1 MSVGV
6 GSPNSGGNRSDRVRG
21 TSLSATKPAPHDR
34 GLHRYL
40 RRPYANKLLRLQLDL
55 IQVLNRHRRG
65 HKQTMEVGHLHIH
78 PGGQDVVRIVN
89 TGEREEV
96 PKNDT
101 RPHTSGRHSATAGK
115 YGQSAPM
122 RG

>member
-65 HKQTMEVGHLHIH
+65 RKQTNGGGSLRIH
-78 PGGQDVVRIVN
+78 PPGQNVGPVVN
-89 TGEREEV
+89 TGEPEEET
-96 PKNDT
+96 KNEQQT
-101 RPHTSGRHSATAGK
+101 HQP
-115 YGQSAPM
+115 
-122 RG
+122 